1 MAFTDQDSVFYTSNW
16 KCFAMLSSPLA
27 QAMISL
33 DCIEIAGL
41 FIIAIWWLVSQR
53 KIERKFRV
61 VRWHNFGLAISLWLF
76 YATFRFAV
84 FLVLW
89 CPFIDTAA
97 DDFKLAIA
105 QAVFHWIPVSLLL
118 STVLGPICQGLDR
131 LRNSPS
137 ETWNRATKLSMTL
150 FTIFVIIYLAMMI
163 VDVKNILKQ
172 REIESEDDAI
182 SRFWYVELLKDL
194 LRPKYIEVSK
204 GLETTWL
211 ILALGGITKML
222 FAVSHCSQAS
232 SSLKAWIFALAF
244 SLFGYGVVR
253 TFLAFWDGSEIIFLF
268 YSNAYLAKYTPI
280 LVFPVFFS
288 LLALLSVLQVATRLG
303 MLLAADASLYEA
315 DPKPEQTAES
325 KNEDSSV

>member
-1 MAFTDQDSVFYTSNW
+1 
-16 KCFAMLSSPLA
+16 MLSSPLA

-61 VRWHNFGLAISLWLF
+61 VRWHNFGLAISFWLF
-76 YATFRFAV
+76 YATFRFVV

-105 QAVFHWIPVSLLL
+105 QAVFHWISVLLLL

-131 LRNSPS
+131 LQNSPS
-137 ETWNRATKLSMTL
+137 QIWNRATKLFVTL

-163 VDVKNILKQ
+163 ADVQNILKQ
-172 REIESEDDAI
+172 RNFEPEDDAI
-182 SRFWYVELLKDL
+182 TRYWYVELLKDL
-194 LRPKYIEVSK
+194 LRPKYIMVSK

-222 FAVSHCSQAS
+222 FAVSRCSQAS
-232 SSLKAWIFALAF
+232 PSLKAWTFALAF
-244 SLFGYGVVR
+244 SLSGYGVIR

-268 YSNAYLAKYTPI
+268 YSHAYLAKYAPI
-280 LVFPVFFS
+280 LVLPVFFS
-288 LLALLSVLQVATRLG
+288 LLALSSVLQVATRLG
-303 MLLAADASLYEA
+303 MLLAADASLYDA
-315 DPKPEQTAES
+315 VPKPEKTSES
-325 KNEDSSV
+325 KNEDSTS